1 MHSLHVINQTA
12 ETKEKR
18 RGKRTKKNTE
28 SVLLGIYTPHSAG
41 MAACNDASIA
51 FVKST
56 FFRGCKHPKI
66 IRELTPSWDMVA
78 GAVFFVEG

>member
-56 FFRGCKHPKI
+56 FFSGVQAFENYSGVNSLMGHGCGS
-66 IRELTPSWDMVA
+66 R
-78 GAVFFVEG
+78 FFC